1 MPVPKPSEARLVI
14 RHYECGKMRVFLDG
28 KPIPGVIG
36 AEVTQE
42 AGQRAVL
49 SLSIIGLA
57 YRMETS
63 PLRSSED
70 RAEQPSPD
78 DEEAHQ

>member
-1 MPVPKPSEARLVI
+1 MAITKPSSARLVV
-14 RHYECGKMRVFLDG
+14 RHYQDGKMRVFLDG
-28 KPIPGVIG
+28 KLIPGVVS
-36 AEVTQE
+36 AEVKQE
-42 AGQRAVL
+42 AGYRSLL

-70 RAEQPSPD
+70 RGGQPSPD
-78 DEEAHQ
+78 DDEAHQ